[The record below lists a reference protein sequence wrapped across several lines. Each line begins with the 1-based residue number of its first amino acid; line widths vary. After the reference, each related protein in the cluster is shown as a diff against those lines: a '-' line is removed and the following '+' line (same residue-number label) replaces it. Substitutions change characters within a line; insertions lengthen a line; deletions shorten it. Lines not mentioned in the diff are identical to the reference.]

1 MAALC
6 HSDAVEDAL
15 KLKFVKE
22 SMEKQYSFR
31 KQVELSKDLHKAADW
46 IAARSSE
53 DVQVLGL

>member
-1 MAALC
+1 MC

-53 DVQVLGL
+53 EVQVLGL